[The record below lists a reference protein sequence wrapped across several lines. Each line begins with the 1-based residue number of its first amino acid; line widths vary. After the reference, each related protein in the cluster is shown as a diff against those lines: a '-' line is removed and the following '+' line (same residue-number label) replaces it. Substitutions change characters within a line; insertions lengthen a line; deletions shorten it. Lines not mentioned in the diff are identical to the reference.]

1 MKKLT
6 EKIIEKLEIRMKE
19 NMQSDNYVYR
29 CALLDSISIVK
40 ELSKSATFE
49 ELSRELMDFIGNY
62 HPHTKI
68 ILTNTTSE
76 ILEGVE
82 TVGVINDYVRDK
94 KV

>member
-6 EKIIEKLEIRMKE
+6 EKIIEKLEIRLKKDIQSE
-19 NMQSDNYVYR
+19 NYMYR
-29 CALLDSISIVK
+29 CGILDSITIVK
-40 ELSKSATFE
+40 EFEKSATFE

-82 TVGVINDYVRDK
+82 TVGIINDYVRD
-94 KV
+94 